1 MAEELT
7 VEEQRANLLRVAEM
21 MDHMSY
27 VERVDVLTTVA
38 TQAINEV
45 LVLAEEVLPP
55 GQGAF
60 LRAKAEEE
68 ARG

>member
-1 MAEELT
+1 M
-7 VEEQRANLLRVAEM
+7 EEQRANLLRVAEM

-45 LVLAEEVLPP
+45 LALAAEVLPP
-55 GQGAF
+55 GQGAL
-60 LRAKAEEE
+60 LRAKVAEE
-68 ARG
+68 AGRG